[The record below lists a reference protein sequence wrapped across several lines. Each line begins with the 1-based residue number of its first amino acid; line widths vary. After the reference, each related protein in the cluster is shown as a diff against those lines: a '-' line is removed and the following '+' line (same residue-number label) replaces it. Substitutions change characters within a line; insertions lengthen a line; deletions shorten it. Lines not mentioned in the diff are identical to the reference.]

1 MRPVLHL
8 SGYQT
13 IGNMQT
19 HCVKGSKKMTDDL
32 QLAVLNSGD
41 IVPLVAVGG
50 GFAIIIIS
58 IIFRTIRHFVS
69 TKAKEETKR
78 EICLCRGGVNQPRG
92 RGADSQS
99 GSALLGRHAMQPK
112 RIDQMDGFARVWR
125 S

>member
-1 MRPVLHL
+1 
-8 SGYQT
+8 
-13 IGNMQT
+13 
-19 HCVKGSKKMTDDL
+19 MTDDL

-78 EICLCRGGVNQPRG
+78 EIAAYVAEGSISPEDAERILK
-92 RGADSQS
+92 ADRPSWEDMRCNRK
-99 GSALLGRHAMQPK
+99 G
-112 RIDQMDGFARVWR
+112 
-125 S
+125 